1 MIGGALSFSFILLK
15 FCVVLALLPVESN
28 MALVL
33 GVNVKVSLP
42 SAFPSSL
49 IPKLYV
55 FPDCPTLSGY
65 AFKSLALP
73 PVTAK
78 TKSLVSIL
86 PEASAFA
93 KTGSLKVTD
102 ITLLSGAKALAVY
115 CGTNLSLRFALFLVC
130 VVMVLLPTL
139 S

>member
-15 FCVVLALLPVESN
+15 FCVVLALLPVESK

-55 FPDCPTLSGY
+55 FPDCPT
-65 AFKSLALP
+65 
-73 PVTAK
+73 PVSYTHL
-78 TKSLVSIL
+78 T
-86 PEASAFA
+86 
-93 KTGSLKVTD
+93 
-102 ITLLSGAKALAVY
+102 
-115 CGTNLSLRFALFLVC
+115 
-130 VVMVLLPTL
+130 LPTI
-139 S
+139 

>member
-15 FCVVLALLPVESN
+15 FCVVLALLPVESK

-55 FPDCPTLSGY
+55 FPVCPTLSGY

-93 KTGSLKVTD
+93 KTGS
-102 ITLLSGAKALAVY
+102 
-115 CGTNLSLRFALFLVC
+115 
-130 VVMVLLPTL
+130 
-139 S
+139 